1 MHLRS
6 GQHPKP
12 TVLHRPVELTAAFFA
27 LFSLLGAAIG
37 VANSQ
42 SSDAVASLLFG
53 AGSVIFLPIFYGI
66 LGFVLGLITALLYN
80 LVARMVG
87 GIQIELEE
95 TRRPSSATYQQ
106 P

>member
-1 MHLRS
+1 MVVVRRIGALSRQ
-6 GQHPKP
+6 GDGHP
-12 TVLHRPVELTAAFFA
+12 
-27 LFSLLGAAIG
+27 
-37 VANSQ
+37 
-42 SSDAVASLLFG
+42 LLFG

-80 LVARMVG
+80 LVARLVG

-95 TRRPSSATYQQ
+95 TRRPGSATYQ